1 MKKKYLDLSKVI
13 RAEQSSRTTFK
24 LSDIANQA
32 LDDLCKTF
40 SLTPKN
46 ILKVIFAY
54 QSITDDAIEQAKKSQ
69 NLNGIKLTRKTI
81 VISKDMHLSLNR
93 ISRDNKVSRDD
104 LLNALL
110 INFKEFFKHQIEE
123 EKEMVKKAKN
133 VIADFNKY
141 LSQVENNLRS
151 LLPEDHPITIRFGV
165 VAIITE
171 NLISAIDNKLE
182 KNIPIDPDDFSQSC

>member
-24 LSDIANQA
+24 LSAIANQA

-54 QSITDDAIEQAKKSQ
+54 QNITDDAIKQAKNSKNIS
-69 NLNGIKLTRKTI
+69 GIKLTRKTI

-151 LLPEDHPITIRFGV
+151 LFPEDHPITIRFGV